1 MHAKPTANVG
11 WIDNHLFTFY
21 GAYHLS
27 YFSMKKVT
35 IIKTVEKKM
44 LPSLISRNVVVA
56 GQRTSFRLE
65 PEMWSALDLIC
76 QQEQTDVHS
85 LCTWIST
92 YKPRS
97 NRTSAIRAF
106 IVSYLRAQIDGVQIN
121 TGQDNHIPV
130 QDQDDMSEGLRHLFR
145 AAG

>member
-1 MHAKPTANVG
+1 
-11 WIDNHLFTFY
+11 
-21 GAYHLS
+21 
-27 YFSMKKVT
+27 
-35 IIKTVEKKM
+35 M
-44 LPSLISRNVVVA
+44 LPSLISRNVVVS

-76 QQEQTDVHS
+76 QQEHTDVHS

-106 IVSYLRAQIDGVQIN
+106 IVSYLRAQIDGVQTDLAPAN
-121 TGQDNHIPV
+121 QTPV
-130 QDQDDMSEGLRHLFR
+130 QNQDEMSEGLRQLFR

>member
-1 MHAKPTANVG
+1 
-11 WIDNHLFTFY
+11 
-21 GAYHLS
+21 
-27 YFSMKKVT
+27 
-35 IIKTVEKKM
+35 M

-106 IVSYLRAQIDGVQIN
+106 IVSYLRAQIDGVKTDTAQNNQI
-121 TGQDNHIPV
+121 PA
-130 QDQDDMSEGLRHLFR
+130 QDQDNMSESLRQLFR

>member
-1 MHAKPTANVG
+1 
-11 WIDNHLFTFY
+11 
-21 GAYHLS
+21 
-27 YFSMKKVT
+27 
-35 IIKTVEKKM
+35 M
-44 LPSLISRNVVVA
+44 LPSLISRNVVVS

-76 QQEQTDVHS
+76 QQEETDIHS

-106 IVSYLRAQIDGVQIN
+106 IVSYLRSQLDTDPSHKEAHPEDCICSDEENLSPNLCRI
-121 TGQDNHIPV
+121 
-130 QDQDDMSEGLRHLFR
+130 L
-145 AAG
+145 AAE

>member
-1 MHAKPTANVG
+1 
-11 WIDNHLFTFY
+11 
-21 GAYHLS
+21 
-27 YFSMKKVT
+27 
-35 IIKTVEKKM
+35 M

-121 TGQDNHIPV
+121 TTQDNKNPI

>member
-1 MHAKPTANVG
+1 M
-11 WIDNHLFTFY
+11 
-21 GAYHLS
+21 S
-27 YFSMKKVT
+27 
-35 IIKTVEKKM
+35 
-44 LPSLISRNVVVA
+44 PSLISRNVVVS

-76 QQEQTDVHS
+76 KQEQTDIHS

-106 IVSYLRAQIDGVQIN
+106 IVSYLRDQLGETAKEYKQGPG
-121 TGQDNHIPV
+121 TPSPEQDN
-130 QDQDDMSEGLRHLFR
+130 MSTSLRRLFQ